1 MALSDFTI
9 PFTDT
14 IEEAR
19 RKTVSALR
27 GKPLAESF
35 ESLLAAL
42 GDESWRVRK
51 EAVEVL
57 LAARPG
63 QNEINQL
70 IQLMRDEDNAGLRN
84 STAEVL
90 AGLGQQVVPFL
101 LAYREDPD
109 HDLRKLVV
117 DTMGIVG
124 GSQAIAGL
132 TASLHDTDM
141 NVAAAAAEGLGAV
154 GSSEVVPELL
164 AMLEQNTNDFLN
176 FNILAA
182 MASIGVPGS
191 LPPVIKKLADNP
203 MLKRPTLD
211 CLGQIGGDLDAAG
224 IALDALESPM
234 PSIWR
239 SAVIALERILANLD
253 GASQQQVI
261 ERLKLLLDKGL
272 LETCRTVSSYDDNKL
287 NRALIALFDRLA
299 DPRTAQLLLPF
310 LADDRFSTEAV
321 QALRNIGP
329 EAAAIAVELF
339 PAATEQIKAAICG
352 FIAAVSSDARTDE
365 TIVSA
370 MKDASPLVRRAAA
383 TAASRV
389 CGRTNLTKDIAELLN
404 DHDTTVREAALHSL
418 TQCSHG
424 SEGLIAELAEQL
436 SKSEDPFRRRD
447 AAALFA
453 SLNAG
458 DRISHLLK
466 DEDPMV
472 REAAVK
478 AIGSFNLQDSCT
490 YLAMALVDEEADVR
504 IAAAEALGATVK
516 NCSSIRSLRLALQD
530 QDSWVQASAIKSL
543 ARLASEQ
550 VMEDVRDLWKRGDE
564 IAQLAC
570 LEVLGRIASP
580 EGLKMVSSNLG
591 LRNGEVLRGIIQLL
605 ARYDSSLLEPWLSHI
620 ISHRNWDIRLEAVRA
635 ARNMPEH
642 ERTALLEAALER
654 EEHDLVK
661 REIRSV
667 LESGPHASC

>member
-19 RKTVSALR
+19 RKTVSALKGR
-27 GKPLAESF
+27 PLAESF
-35 ESLLAAL
+35 ESLLTAL

-124 GSQAIAGL
+124 GNEAIAGL

-154 GSSEVVPELL
+154 GTSEVVPELL
-164 AMLEQNTNDFLN
+164 KMLELNTNDFLN

-182 MASIGVPGS
+182 MASIGVPGP

-211 CLGQIGGDLDAAG
+211 CLGQIGGDLEAAE
-224 IALDALESPM
+224 IALDALDFPM
-234 PSIWR
+234 PSICR
-239 SAVIALERILANLD
+239 SAIIALERILNNLD
-253 GASQQQVI
+253 DSSQQQVI
-261 ERLKLLLDKGL
+261 QRLKLLMEKGL
-272 LETCRTVSSYDDNKL
+272 LETCLSVTSTDDNKL
-287 NRALIALFDRLA
+287 NRALIAIFERLA
-299 DPRTAQLLLPF
+299 DPRTAALLIPF

-321 QALRNIGP
+321 QALRAIGP
-329 EAAAIAVELF
+329 AAVSIAVELF
-339 PAATEQIKAAICG
+339 PAATEQTKAAICS
-352 FIAAVSSDARTDE
+352 FIASASTDAETDA
-365 TIVSA
+365 TIA
-370 MKDASPLVRRAAA
+370 TGMKDESPLVRRAAA
-383 TAASRV
+383 TAAAKV
-389 CGRTNLTKDIAELLN
+389 CGRTNLTSDIAELLKDRDN
-404 DHDTTVREAALHSL
+404 SVREAALQSL
-418 TQCSHG
+418 TQCIHG

-436 SKSEDPFRRRD
+436 SRSEDPARRRD

-458 DRISHLLK
+458 ERISYLLK

-478 AIGSFNLQDSCT
+478 AVGSFHLHDSCT
-490 YLAMALVDEEADVR
+490 YLAMALVDEEPDVR
-504 IAAAEALGATVK
+504 IAAAEALGATVR
-516 NCSSIRSLRLALQD
+516 NCSSIKSLRLALQD

-580 EGLKMVSSNLG
+580 EGLRMVSNNLG
-591 LRNGEVLRGIIQLL
+591 MRNGEVLRGVIQLL

-635 ARNMPEH
+635 TRNMPEN
-642 ERTALLEAALER
+642 ERTALLEGALER

-667 LESGPHASC
+667 LESGSNASC